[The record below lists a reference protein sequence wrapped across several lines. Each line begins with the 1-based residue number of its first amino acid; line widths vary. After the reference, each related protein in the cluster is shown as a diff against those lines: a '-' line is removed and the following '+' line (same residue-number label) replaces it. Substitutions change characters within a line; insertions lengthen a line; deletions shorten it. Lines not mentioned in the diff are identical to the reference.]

1 MTDYTQAIAINP
13 NLAEAYTNRG
23 IVYYNL
29 GDINKARENFQRA
42 AELFLT
48 QGRTA
53 DYERAIRLLNSL

>member
-1 MTDYTQAIAINP
+1 MADFNQAIAINP
-13 NLAEAYTNRG
+13 NYAGAYYNRG
-23 IVYYNL
+23 FVYRDL